1 MLSVLLALAPAF
13 LVFGL
18 LIFRRTPGD
27 IAGLIGWLTYC
38 LVAWLYFDTPLAVL
52 GKATIAGLIASLPV
66 ALIFA
71 SSIFQITIMGEAGA
85 VVSAFWP
92 ETTFF
97 SALGLLTTWTLAL
110 LAGWAL
116 HVGVEHRHEDA
127 DPRQRRVGGQV
138 PYL

>member
-1 MLSVLLALAPAF
+1 MLSVFLALAPAF

-38 LVAWLYFDTPLAVL
+38 LVAWLYFDTPLVVL
-52 GKATIAGLIASLPV
+52 GKATVAGLIASLPV

-85 VVSAFWP
+85 VARVSALLKTLAP
-92 ETTFF
+92 TDRAVQMLIITFGF
-97 SALGLLTTWTLAL
+97 GILLTALGAVPNSILPPILLAL
-110 LAGWAL
+110 G
-116 HVGVEHRHEDA
+116 
-127 DPRQRRVGGQV
+127 
-138 PYL
+138 